1 MTAWVGNSLFGMIF
15 TFDSPK
21 SCIMAAYTNK
31 GRQMSKVLTL
41 MNHNGRDF
49 WATIQQAE
57 FLAGL
62 KDAPRGGIGTVR
74 GYKPESDWLTVP
86 TVNIQGIFR
95 FSTERLYKRKA
106 AALNSL
112 TFGDVAD
119 GVAKDPKLSAL
130 SDVEART
137 LFAERLA
144 SQIASLEKTLSGD
157 RNDSYREAHDLFY
170 VGISEGVKVHLA
182 STKSDSDG
190 LKHLVLID
198 GHPVAD
204 SIMVSYLELSREYI
218 VPGSRKTVNSGAPVR
233 MGNLIENA
241 LNSRSV
247 GYRALSLKPDNFES
261 FAIGGTIMESADLTD
276 NKVYKLI
283 AELV

>member
-1 MTAWVGNSLFGMIF
+1 
-15 TFDSPK
+15 
-21 SCIMAAYTNK
+21 
-31 GRQMSKVLTL
+31 MSKVLTL
-41 MNHNGRDF
+41 MKHNGREF

-57 FLAGL
+57 FLSAL
-62 KDAPRGGIGTVR
+62 KDTPRGGIGTVR
-74 GYKPESDWLTVP
+74 GYKPKSDWLDVP

-95 FSTERLYKRKA
+95 FNTERLYKRKI
-106 AALNSL
+106 AALKAI
-112 TFGDVAD
+112 TFEDVAE
-119 GVAKDPKLSAL
+119 GVAADPKLSVL
-130 SDVEART
+130 SEDDARA

-144 SQIASLEKTLSGD
+144 GQVASMEKTLSGD
-157 RNDSYREAHDLFY
+157 RNDSHREAHDLFY

-218 VPGSRKTVNSGAPVR
+218 VPGTRKTVNSGAPVR

-247 GYRALSLKPDNFES
+247 GYRTLSLKPDNFES
-261 FAIGGTIMESADLTD
+261 FAIGGTIMESAELKD

-283 AELV
+283 EELV